1 MPQLFTNNARALL
14 TASIT
19 DTATSMVVES
29 SKADLFP
36 TANTGTGT
44 VPAATDWFKVTLQDS
59 TGAVEIVYVRTRTA
73 GSGIFSNVLR
83 AQEGTTAKAFST
95 GTVVGLRLTAADIQT
110 SVGLIASNNTF
121 TGTNTFSQAITG
133 DVTGNLTGD
142 VTGDVT
148 GNLTGDVTGDLTGDV
163 TGNLTGDVTGNVAGN
178 LTGNVTGNASG
189 SAGSLATANFSVV
202 QESGKLYFKHGATRI
217 ASLDSSGNFVTLT
230 NVTAYDTP

>member
-110 SVGLIASNNTF
+110 SVGLIAGNNTF

-133 DVTGNLTGD
+133 DVIGD
-142 VTGDVT
+142 
-148 GNLTGDVTGDLTGDV
+148 LTGDVTGDLTGDV
-163 TGNLTGDVTGNVAGN
+163 TGNVTGNLTGN
-178 LTGNVTGNASG
+178 VTGNVTGNASG

-202 QESGKLYFKHGATRI
+202 QESGKLYFKYGTTKI
-217 ASLDSSGNFVTLT
+217 ASLDSSGNFVALADI
-230 NVTAYDTP
+230 TAYGTP